1 MGRTQTFDTNEA
13 VRAARAVF
21 WEHGYESAALPE
33 LEKATGLS
41 RSSIYHAFGS
51 KRGLFDAA
59 IQDYLERVVRPGLAP
74 LRAPEVAPD
83 ALERYFL
90 AARALFADPS
100 GRTLPD
106 GCLLVNTACSGL
118 ARDDGIAEAV
128 RAYRAELLAAFAR
141 GAQARRPDQSPQ
153 ERAQL
158 VETCVALL
166 ISALVMTRVDRDA
179 ATVALDSA
187 LAAIQHQE
195 HTHP

>member
-1 MGRTQTFDTNEA
+1 MGRQSAFVREDT
-13 VRAARAVF
+13 VRSARDVF
-21 WEHGYESAALPE
+21 WSEGYEGASMASLQR
-33 LEKATGLS
+33 ATGLNA
-41 RSSIYHAFGS
+41 SSIYHAFGS

-59 IQDYLERVVRPGLAP
+59 IEDYLERVVRPGLAP

-100 GRTLPD
+100 GRTLSD

-128 RAYRAELLAAFAR
+128 RAYRAELLAAFTR

-179 ATVALDSA
+179 ATAAIDSA
-187 LAAIQHQE
+187 LTALQNQE
-195 HTHP
+195 QGHP